1 MNFSPLN
8 INHNSLF
15 IIIAWL
21 LKASDMIIRSIIKQ
35 MEKSKYQEG
44 ITLKL
49 RLLMTTFWKNIC
61 NYSKDL
67 HSLKILFLTI
77 FV

>member
-49 RLLMTTFWKNIC
+49 RLLMTTF
-61 NYSKDL
+61 
-67 HSLKILFLTI
+67 
-77 FV
+77 